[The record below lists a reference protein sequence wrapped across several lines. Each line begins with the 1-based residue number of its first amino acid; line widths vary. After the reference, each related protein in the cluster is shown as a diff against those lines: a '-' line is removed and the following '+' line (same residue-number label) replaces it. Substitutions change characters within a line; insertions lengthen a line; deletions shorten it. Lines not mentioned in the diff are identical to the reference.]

1 MSPAQDQGRSLL
13 LLDMHCKG
21 HSECRSLHDELKTR
35 RSWKADKRSA
45 MRIGRRADAAIS
57 TASRVLA
64 TAISSSSAY
73 RLAAPTLRLR
83 KRRNLRL
90 RGNLAESPTRRQIM
104 PLMLLLSRT
113 AVRQCPL
120 RHRLLS
126 RAMRCHF
133 ATSSVVLSR
142 QARHKTASLAT

>member
-13 LLDMHCKG
+13 LLDMHCKRD
-21 HSECRSLHDELKTR
+21 SECRSLYDELKTR

-90 RGNLAESPTRRQIM
+90 RGNLAESPTRRKIM
-104 PLMLLLSRT
+104 PLMLLSRT

-126 RAMRCHF
+126 RAMRCRF

-142 QARHKTASLAT
+142 HARHKTASPAT